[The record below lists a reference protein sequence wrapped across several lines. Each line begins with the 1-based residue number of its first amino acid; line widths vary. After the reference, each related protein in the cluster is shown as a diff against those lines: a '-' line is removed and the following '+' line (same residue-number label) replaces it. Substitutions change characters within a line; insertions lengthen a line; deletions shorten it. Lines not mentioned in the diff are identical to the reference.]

1 VRGEVTAVCI
11 AERREVVDGSAAV
24 AQRGSTGRSGPGIVA
39 DGPTRLPRVAHPGS
53 WESVDDSCLSAKDST
68 MTVPQYDQDI
78 LWEPESPRDAVADAI
93 ASLRVDGLELD
104 EFGVALMQRVADE
117 EIDEDEAIAILLAQ
131 YRK

>member
-1 VRGEVTAVCI
+1 
-11 AERREVVDGSAAV
+11 
-24 AQRGSTGRSGPGIVA
+24 
-39 DGPTRLPRVAHPGS
+39 
-53 WESVDDSCLSAKDST
+53 

-104 EFGVALMQRVADE
+104 EFGLALMQRVADE